1 MARIEGEIIIGRPV
15 EAVFD
20 FAADQ
25 RNEPRYNPRMIR
37 ADKVSDGSV
46 GKGTVFR
53 STARSMGRAAEMRI
67 ELTGYDRP
75 GRLASRTATKL
86 ADIEGALTFG
96 PVPGGTRMRWS
107 WSVRPKGAARLLAP
121 VITWIGRRQEQAI
134 WAGMKRYL
142 ETRDLGH
149 YDGGWLA
156 VAES

>member
-1 MARIEGEIIIGRPV
+1 MAEITGEIIIGRPA

-37 ADKVSDGSV
+37 ADKVSDGPV

-53 STARSMGRAAEMRI
+53 SAAKSMGRTAEMRS

-75 GRLASRTATKL
+75 GRLASRTTTEQ
-86 ADIEGALTFG
+86 ADIDGTLTFD

-107 WSVRPKGAARLLAP
+107 WTVRPKGAVRVLAP
-121 VITWIGRRQEQAI
+121 VITWIGRRQERVI
-134 WAGMKRYL
+134 WVSMKRYL
-142 ETRDLGH
+142 ETPQPRP
-149 YDGGWLA
+149 
-156 VAES
+156 

>member
-1 MARIEGEIIIGRPV
+1 MAKIAGEIVISRPA

-37 ADKVSDGSV
+37 ADKVSDGPV

-53 STARSMGRAAEMRI
+53 CAARSMGRTAEMRI

-75 GRLASRTATKL
+75 GRLASRTTTGQV
-86 ADIEGALTFG
+86 DIDGTLTFDR
-96 PVPGGTRMRWS
+96 VPGGTRMRRTWI
-107 WSVRPKGAARLLAP
+107 VRPRGGARVLAP

-134 WAGMKRYL
+134 WTSMKRYL
-142 ETRDLGH
+142 ETP
-149 YDGGWLA
+149 A
-156 VAES
+156 ATVMTVPMEN

>member
-1 MARIEGEIIIGRPV
+1 MARIVGEIIIGGPA

-20 FAADQ
+20 FVADQ

-53 STARSMGRAAEMRI
+53 SAARFMGRTAEMRS

-75 GRLASRTATKL
+75 GRLASRTTTEQ
-86 ADIEGALTFG
+86 ADIDGTLTFD

-107 WSVRPKGAARLLAP
+107 WTVRPKGAARVPAL
-121 VITWIGRRQEQAI
+121 VISWIGRRQEQAI
-134 WAGMKRYL
+134 WASMKRYL
-142 ETRDLGH
+142 ETPQPRP
-149 YDGGWLA
+149 
-156 VAES
+156 

>member
-1 MARIEGEIIIGRPV
+1 MAKIAGEVLISRPA

-37 ADKVSDGSV
+37 ADKVSDGPV

-53 STARSMGRAAEMRI
+53 SAAKSMGRTAEMRI

-75 GRLASRTATKL
+75 GRLTSRTTTSQ
-86 ADIEGALTFG
+86 ADIDGTLTFD

-107 WSVRPKGAARLLAP
+107 WTVRPRGAARVLAP

-134 WAGMKRYL
+134 WTTMKRYL
-142 ETRDLGH
+142 ETP
-149 YDGGWLA
+149 A
-156 VAES
+156 ATAMTAPMEN

>member
-15 EAVFD
+15 ETVFD

-37 ADKVSDGSV
+37 AHKVSDGPV

-53 STARSMGRAAEMRI
+53 SVANSMGRAAEMRI

-75 GRLASRTATKL
+75 NRLASHSATEL
-86 ADIEGALTFG
+86 ADISGELTFD

-107 WSVRPKGAARLLAP
+107 WSVRPKDAARRLAP
-121 VITWIGRRQEQAI
+121 VITWIGRRQERAI

-142 ETRDLGH
+142 ESPHPRP
-149 YDGGWLA
+149 
-156 VAES
+156 